1 MPTFVIVVV
10 ASSLIANTFF
20 CSHSDAFCTL
30 KMGIAAV
37 IFDLDNTLIWT
48 KQSDANAFVQVIIV
62 CVYKRLH
69 PFLSKYILGPSPV
82 AVYTSLACRWRGPL
96 SSARIGQGFLCRTR
110 PA

>member
-1 MPTFVIVVV
+1 MPTFVIV
-10 ASSLIANTFF
+10 ASRRVLIANRSTFF
-20 CSHSDAFCTL
+20 CSHSDDFCTL

-69 PFLSKYILGPSPV
+69 PFLSKYNL

-96 SSARIGQGFLCRTR
+96 TQLGSGRGFCVAPER
-110 PA
+110 PEP